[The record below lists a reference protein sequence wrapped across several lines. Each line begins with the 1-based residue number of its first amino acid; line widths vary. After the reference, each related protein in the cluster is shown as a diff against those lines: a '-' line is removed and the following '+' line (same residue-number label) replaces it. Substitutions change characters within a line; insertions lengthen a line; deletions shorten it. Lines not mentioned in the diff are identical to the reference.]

1 MLGTLNVSYVE
12 GRSWSPIFFLG
23 GFFLG
28 TDVKDAFKLSWI
40 VVQYEYEYGKF
51 FTWFQCERRLQVSD
65 NIAKKNKHET
75 KKKTWEEAGNN
86 KVREQM
92 LLNIVCPSLS
102 PLGMVVRSNMA
113 T

>member
-1 MLGTLNVSYVE
+1 M
-12 GRSWSPIFFLG
+12 G

-28 TDVKDAFKLSWI
+28 THVKDAFKLSWI

-75 KKKTWEEAGNN
+75 KKRRGK
-86 KVREQM
+86 KRE
-92 LLNIVCPSLS
+92 IIKFESKCC
-102 PLGMVVRSNMA
+102 
-113 T
+113 